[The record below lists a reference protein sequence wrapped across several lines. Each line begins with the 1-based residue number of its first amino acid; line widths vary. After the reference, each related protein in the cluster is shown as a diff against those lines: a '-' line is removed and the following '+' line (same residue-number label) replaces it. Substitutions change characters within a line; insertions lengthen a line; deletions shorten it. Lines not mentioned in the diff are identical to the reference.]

1 MNESHMLTLILSVI
15 SGARLSEMYNQTC
28 KAVVMWSVLRE
39 TRDRTIRYI
48 IADYNKNIR
57 DKVIVGIFHHQD
69 ICESG

>member
-1 MNESHMLTLILSVI
+1 MLMLILSVI

-28 KAVVMWSVLRE
+28 KAVVIVSILWE

-48 IADYNKNIR
+48 IADYNKNTW
-57 DKVIVGIFHHQD
+57 DKVIVGIFHHRD